1 MYKVFKFGGASIKDV
16 ESIKN
21 VGEILQSYKNDDLVV
36 VFSAIGKATNMLEVV
51 VEQYVKQTAKANDA
65 LQKVKD
71 FHTDI
76 LGELFDETHAI
87 YSEVNNLFVEIEWVL
102 EDEPNLDYGYVY
114 DQIVSIGEFLSTK
127 IMSAYLA
134 TINFENN
141 WLDVRDLIRT
151 DNTYRNAK
159 VDWETT
165 TTFIKNKLKAKHC
178 ITQGF
183 LGCTSENFTTTLGR
197 EGSDFS
203 AAILAFSIDA
213 EEVVIWKDVPGM
225 MNADPK
231 HFTDAELLSN
241 VPFDEAIELAYFGAK
256 VIHPKTIQPLKKKGI
271 PLYIKSFLNPNE
283 KGSVIVDSDKI
294 IPNIPSYIVK
304 NNQVLIS
311 ISDTSLAFIVETHMS
326 NIFSILAKHGVG
338 VNMMQNSAVSF
349 SICVDNDKYKVP
361 MLIEDLKAF
370 FEVYYNDNLSLY
382 TIRHYTI
389 GSLESITENKDVLL
403 EQKSRNTLQIVVK
416 DI

>member
-16 ESIKN
+16 ESIKT

-36 VFSAIGKATNMLEVV
+36 VFSAIGKVTNMLEVV

-76 LGELFDETHAI
+76 VGELFDENHAI
-87 YSEVNNLFVEIEWVL
+87 YNEVNNLFVEIEWAL
-102 EDEPNLDYGYVY
+102 EDEPNQDYGYDY

-134 TINFENN
+134 TIHFENN
-141 WLDVRDLIRT
+141 WFDVRDLIRT

-197 EGSDFS
+197 EGSDFT

-231 HFTDAELLSN
+231 HFSDATLLYKIS
-241 VPFDEAIELAYFGAK
+241 FDEAIELAYFGAK
-256 VIHPKTIQPLKKKGI
+256 VIHPKTIQPLKQKGI
-271 PLYIKSFLNPNE
+271 PLYIKSFVRPSE
-283 KGSVIVDSDKI
+283 SGSKI
-294 IPNIPSYIVK
+294 SEGIATSPKIPSYIVK
-304 NNQVLIS
+304 ENQILIS
-311 ISDTSLAFIVETHMS
+311 ISDTSLSFIVETHMS
-326 NIFSILAKHGVG
+326 KIFSLLSKHSVR

-349 SICVDNDKYKVP
+349 SICVDNDAHKVP
-361 MLIEDLKAF
+361 RLLEDLKND
-370 FEVYYNDNLSLY
+370 FEVFFNDGLRLY
-382 TIRHYTI
+382 TIRHYT
-389 GSLESITENKDVLL
+389 SESVQGLVKYKDVIL
-403 EQKSRNTLQIVVK
+403 EQKSRNTLQIVAK
-416 DI
+416 

>member
-21 VGEILQSYKNDDLVV
+21 VGEILQSYKNDDLLV

-51 VEQYVKQTAKANDA
+51 VEQYVKQSAKANDA

-76 LGELFDETHAI
+76 LVELFDENHAI
-87 YSEVNNLFVEIEWVL
+87 YNEVNNLFVEIEWVL
-102 EDEPNLDYGYVY
+102 EDEPDQDYGYDY

-165 TTFIKNKLKAKHC
+165 TTFIKKNLKAKHC

-231 HFTDAELLSN
+231 HFTDAQLLSN

-271 PLYIKSFLNPNE
+271 PLYIKSFVNPNE
-283 KGSVIVDSDKI
+283 EGSVIADSDKI

-326 NIFSILAKHGVG
+326 NIFSVLAKHGVG

-382 TIRHYTI
+382 TIRNYTI
-389 GSLESITENKDVLL
+389 GSLENVTENKDVLL

-416 DI
+416 NI

>member
-1 MYKVFKFGGASIKDV
+1 MYRVFKFGGASIKDV
-16 ESIKN
+16 ESIKT

-36 VFSAIGKATNMLEVV
+36 VFSAIGKVTNMLEVV

-76 LGELFDETHAI
+76 VGELFDENHAI
-87 YSEVNNLFVEIEWVL
+87 YNEVNNLFVEIEWAL
-102 EDEPNLDYGYVY
+102 EDEPNQDYGYDY

-134 TINFENN
+134 TIHFENN
-141 WLDVRDLIRT
+141 WFDVRDLIRT

-197 EGSDFS
+197 EGSDFT

-231 HFTDAELLSN
+231 HFSDATLLYKIS
-241 VPFDEAIELAYFGAK
+241 FDEAIELAYFGAK
-256 VIHPKTIQPLKKKGI
+256 VIHPKTIQPLKQKGI
-271 PLYIKSFLNPNE
+271 PLYIKSFVRPSE
-283 KGSVIVDSDKI
+283 SGSKI
-294 IPNIPSYIVK
+294 SEGIATSPKIPSYIVK
-304 NNQVLIS
+304 ENQILIS
-311 ISDTSLAFIVETHMS
+311 ISDTSLSFIVETHMS
-326 NIFSILAKHGVG
+326 KIFSLLSKHSVR

-349 SICVDNDKYKVP
+349 SICVDNDAHKVP
-361 MLIEDLKAF
+361 RLLEDLKND
-370 FEVYYNDNLSLY
+370 FEVFFNDGLRLY
-382 TIRHYTI
+382 TIRHYT
-389 GSLESITENKDVLL
+389 SESVQGLVKYKDVIL
-403 EQKSRNTLQIVVK
+403 EQKSRNTLQIVAK
-416 DI
+416 